1 MLEMSLT
8 VAYLINQYPKV
19 SHSFIRREIQA
30 LEAKGVQVLRY
41 ALRSC
46 AAELVD
52 EADYQELEKN
62 QYILGVGGLGLLKAL
77 VEVLVQRPLRFV
89 QALWLAVCL
98 GSGSEKGIFYHLIY
112 LAEACVLLGWLGET
126 AAAHLHVHFGTNA
139 ATVALLC
146 YQLGGPNY
154 SFTVHGPEEFDK
166 AQALALP
173 EKIAQASFVVA
184 ISSFGKSQLYRWCN
198 REHWPKIHIVRCGLD
213 DLFLHQ
219 PQQPVSNSPSSEFVC
234 VGRLC
239 EQKGH
244 LLLLEAAKHLADEG
258 LNFSLTLVG
267 DGPMR
272 PEIERMIQRY
282 QLQDRVKITGW
293 LSNTEV
299 HQQILK
305 ARAMV
310 LPSFAEGL
318 PVAVMES
325 FGLSRP
331 VITTYVGGIPE
342 LVQPGI
348 NGWLVPPGSIDGLID
363 SMRAALQQSPEAL
376 VQMGEAGSARVNR
389 EHNISTEVNRL
400 VTLMRLSAEQN
411 ARRNLTRP
419 TQELEQIDSS
429 PTIQPGLEP
438 LPLSIS

>member
-1 MLEMSLT
+1 MSLT

-30 LEAKGVQVLRY
+30 LEAKGIQVLRY

-52 EADYQELEKN
+52 EADWQELKKTR
-62 QYILGVGGLGLLKAL
+62 YILGVGGLGLLKAL
-77 VEVLVQRPLRFV
+77 IEVFIQRPLRLM
-89 QALWLAVCL
+89 QALQQAVCL
-98 GSGSEKGIFYHLIY
+98 GFSSEKGILYHLIY
-112 LAEACVLLGWLGET
+112 LAEACVLLGWLGKT
-126 AAAHLHVHFGTNA
+126 TVAHLHVHFGTNA

-146 YQLGGPNY
+146 HKLGGPNY

-166 AQALALP
+166 AEALALP
-173 EKIAQASFVVA
+173 EKIAQANFVIA
-184 ISSFGKSQLYRWCN
+184 ISSFGKSQLYRWCS
-198 REHWPKIHIVRCGLD
+198 REHWPKIHIVHCGLD
-213 DLFLHQ
+213 DLFLDQ
-219 PQQPVSNSPSSEFVC
+219 IQSQTSRLSSSEFVC

-258 LNFSLTLVG
+258 LEFSLTLVG

-272 PEIERMIQRY
+272 AEIERIIECY
-282 QLQDRVKITGW
+282 QLQNRVKITGW
-293 LSNTEV
+293 LSNAEV

-318 PVAVMES
+318 PVAVMEA
-325 FGLSRP
+325 FGLNRP

-342 LVQPGI
+342 LVEPGI
-348 NGWLVPPGSIDGLID
+348 NGWLVPPGSVKGLID
-363 SMRAALQQSPEAL
+363 AMRAALQQSPETL
-376 VQMGEAGSARVNR
+376 FQMGKAGAARVNR
-389 EHNISTEVNRL
+389 EHNVLTEVNRL
-400 VTLMRLSAEQN
+400 ATLMTLSAEQN
-411 ARRNLTRP
+411 ARRNSGQLTQAP
-419 TQELEQIDSS
+419 EQPDSRDLVA
-429 PTIQPGLEP
+429 QPGLEI
-438 LPLSIS
+438 LPLSTQ